1 MLKSPL
7 HNLHIELGAK
17 MGQFAGYEMPLWYPT
32 KILAEHHHT
41 RNSASLFD
49 ISHMGQATVSGSN
62 STAELE
68 ALMPTDLVS
77 LPANR
82 MRYTCFTN
90 EQGGILDDLIVSN
103 LDSEFF
109 LVINAARKEH
119 DVKHLRNNLSDSSIV
134 EHTADALV
142 ALQGPAA
149 SDVLRR
155 WNAEISELEFMSI
168 SKFNIK
174 GVPCIVSRSGY
185 TGEDGFEIS
194 VPAESVVDFAQ
205 ELLNEPEVMPAGLGA
220 RDSLRLEAGLR
231 LYGQDMDT
239 ETTPVEAGI
248 QWTIP
253 KSRRTNGEREGGFP
267 GSDVILEQLNHGV
280 SRKIAG
286 MVLQGNAPART
297 GVEVALDGGETIGNV
312 TSGTFAPTVGSPIA
326 MGYVDSAHTAPGS
339 QVNLMLRGKPK
350 PATIV
355 KLPFV
360 QHQYH
365 KPAT

>member
-17 MGQFAGYEMPLWYPT
+17 IGQFAGYEMPLWYPS
-32 KILAEHHHT
+32 KIIAEHHHT
-41 RNSASLFD
+41 RKSASLFD
-49 ISHMGQATVSGSN
+49 ISHMGQVSVSGSD
-62 STAELE
+62 SIAELE
-68 ALMPTDLVS
+68 ALMPTDLFG
-77 LPANR
+77 LPTNR

-90 EQGGILDDLIVSN
+90 GQGGILDDLIVSN
-103 LDSEFF
+103 LDSEIFI
-109 LVINAARKEH
+109 VINAARKEH
-119 DVKHLRNNLSDSSIV
+119 DVKHLRDNLSDSSIV
-134 EHTADALV
+134 EHSDHALI
-142 ALQGPAA
+142 ALQGPTAA
-149 SDVLRR
+149 DVLRR
-155 WNAEISELEFMSI
+155 WNSKICDLAFMSI
-168 SKFNIK
+168 SKFDMK

-194 VPAESVVDFAQ
+194 IPADSVVDFAW

-231 LYGQDMDT
+231 LYGQDMDA

-286 MVLQGNAPART
+286 MVLKGNAPART
-297 GVEVALDGGETIGNV
+297 GVEVALDGGKTIGIV
-312 TSGTFAPTVGSPIA
+312 TSGTFAPTVGSPIT
-326 MGYVDSAHTAPGS
+326 MGYVDSAHAAPGS

-365 KPAT
+365 K